1 MKTSTTLTDSSAL
14 LRFLRG
20 FAVFLFW
27 IGVWVLLAAMVDKEV
42 LLPSPREVAHELS
55 SLLLLPSYW
64 GAIASS
70 LLRILLGFLIGC
82 AAAIVLSVLCFR
94 FSVADALISPVLS
107 VIRAVPVASFI
118 ILALVWLGRTRVPS
132 FSAFLMVLPIF
143 TGNIIAGL
151 KSADSS
157 LREVCVVYRFSLGKT
172 VRLLYL
178 PAVRPYFLTAART
191 SLGMAWKAGI
201 AAEVLCSLSASIG
214 GQIYES
220 KLYLETASLF
230 AWTITVIC
238 ISMVIEK
245 LLFRLPGFKSKS
257 ADPKGADI

>member
-1 MKTSTTLTDSSAL
+1 MKTSITQTDSAKP
-14 LRFLRG
+14 LRFLRSL
-20 FAVFLFW
+20 AAFLFW
-27 IGVWVLLAAMVDKEV
+27 IGVWAVLAAVVDKEV
-42 LLPSPREVAHELS
+42 LLPSPREVARVLA

-64 GAIASS
+64 GSIAAS
-70 LLRILLGFLIGC
+70 LGRILIGFLIGC
-82 AAAIVLSVLCFR
+82 AVAILLSVLCFR
-94 FSVADALISPVLS
+94 FAVADALISPVLS

-151 KSADSS
+151 KAADPS
-157 LREVCVVYRFSLGKT
+157 LREVCLVYRFGLFKT

-178 PAVRPYFLTAART
+178 PAVRPYFLSAART
-191 SLGMAWKAGI
+191 SLGMAWKAGV

-220 KLYLETASLF
+220 KLYIETPSLF

-238 ISMVIEK
+238 ISILIEK
-245 LLFRLPGFKSKS
+245 LLFRLPIFRGGAAPLKE
-257 ADPKGADI
+257 ADS

>member
-1 MKTSTTLTDSSAL
+1 MPTKSVRLFH
-14 LRFLRG
+14 FLRG
-20 FAVFLFW
+20 SAAFLFW
-27 IGVWVLLAAMVDKEV
+27 IGVWVVLAAVVDKEV
-42 LLPSPREVAHELS
+42 LLPSPRAVVRVLC
-55 SLLLLPSYW
+55 SLFLLPSYW
-64 GAIASS
+64 GSIAAS
-70 LLRILLGFLIGC
+70 LGRILLGFLIGC
-82 AAAIVLSVLCFR
+82 AAAILLSVLCFR

-151 KSADSS
+151 KAADPS
-157 LREVCVVYRFSLGKT
+157 LREVCTVYRFRFFKT

-178 PAVRPYFLTAART
+178 PAVRPYFLSAART

-238 ISMVIEK
+238 ISMLIEK
-245 LLFRLPGFKSKS
+245 LLFRLPGFKGETMH
-257 ADPKGADI
+257 PKEAEA